1 MKKEMARKTLVVCM
15 ALCMLSAAGC
25 RPDKDSREES
35 TTKTQTERRVDDDEK
50 ETTEEVT
57 SASTSEVV
65 SDTTSAKTDSSET
78 NADPSKKDPAAASTD
93 PLKDP
98 AGGEISEDTVAEG
111 VTEPEEVGERE
122 VQRYIRAA
130 MNFYNEQAETALNL
144 VVFDSQI
151 EETDEGYTFQVR
163 SQDGKD
169 ANVLIAEVKV
179 NKATGEM
186 RDEWDHVWNVE
197 DYD

>member
-1 MKKEMARKTLVVCM
+1 MKKEMARKTLVICM

-35 TTKTQTERRVDDDEK
+35 TTKATSEQSVDDEV
-50 ETTEEVT
+50 ENTTEDSKIESETKAAEDTKKESEAETKTAEDT
-57 SASTSEVV
+57 SA
-65 SDTTSAKTDSSET
+65 TTSAE
-78 NADPSKKDPAAASTD
+78 PVKDLPED
-93 PLKDP
+93 EILEDP
-98 AGGEISEDTVAEG
+98 AGEAVDEPDQ
-111 VTEPEEVGERE
+111 TEERE

-130 MNFYNEQAETALNL
+130 LNFYNEQAETTLKL

-169 ANVLIAEVKV
+169 ANVLVAEVKV
-179 NKATGEM
+179 NTTTGEM